1 MSSVGLEAGPTA
13 AVAAPAPA
21 AAGTL
26 TRGEPTLA
34 EGVSWHAFGA
44 PVKGRARFVVKS
56 ASAGNYIMTSALGVD
71 ILTCLDGTRDITGL
85 CAHLSAQHGK
95 PIPPARIC
103 AFLDTCLANGMI
115 EADSWGN
122 GEVAAAD
129 AGARREKLGIYSKVH
144 NADRLLDL
152 ILEYRRLW
160 LNPVTKLLAAALCLL
175 GLVNFFLIPKGG
187 GLIAPLKQMDMSYTD
202 IFLLAVPMVFVI
214 ELALHELGHALACR
228 LMGARPKGFGVG
240 LLFGVLP
247 IVFTETTDSYT
258 IPSRAKRAFVS
269 FAGPMV
275 NLMSFGL
282 VMSLYWMVD
291 RDGLAAKLL
300 LAYSALPLASFL
312 VSMNPFYLR
321 MDGYW
326 ILADWLERPNL
337 RRDAMRYLK
346 SFFKRTAPGTVPVQ
360 RDRKEKLTL
369 SLYLL
374 VAIAWTLTFVSYV
387 TIEGLRTMYSIMQTF
402 FAESFYL

>member
-1 MSSVGLEAGPTA
+1 MSSVGLQAG
-13 AVAAPAPA
+13 PA
-21 AAGTL
+21 AAAGVKAVEGANTC
-26 TRGEPTLA
+26 GEPTLA
-34 EGVSWHAFGA
+34 EGVSWHAFGTQTDG
-44 PVKGRARFVVKS
+44 PARFVVKS
-56 ASAGNYIMTSALGVD
+56 ASAGNYIMTSALGVE
-71 ILTCLDGTRDITGL
+71 ILACLDGSRDIDGL
-85 CAHLSAQHGK
+85 CGHLSAQHGK
-95 PIPPARIC
+95 PIPRARIC

-115 EADSWGN
+115 EAGSWGN
-122 GEVAAAD
+122 GQLMAVD
-129 AGARREKLGIYSKVH
+129 ASARREKLGIYSKVH

-152 ILEYRRLW
+152 ILEYRHLW
-160 LNPVTKLLAAALCLL
+160 LNPVTKCLAVVLCLL
-175 GLVNFFLIPKGG
+175 GVANFFLIPQGG

-202 IFLLAVPMVFVI
+202 IFLLAVPMVFLI

-228 LMGARPKGFGVG
+228 LMGARPKGFGIG

-258 IPSRAKRAFVS
+258 IRSRRKRAFVS

-291 RDGLAAKLL
+291 RDGLVAKLL

-326 ILADWLERPNL
+326 VLADWLERPNL

-346 SFFKRTAPGTVPVQ
+346 SFFKRADEHTAPVP
-360 RDRKEKLTL
+360 RDRKDKLTL

-374 VAIAWTLTFVSYV
+374 VAIAWTVAFVSYV

-402 FAESFYL
+402 FATSFYL